1 MKKYSLIFL
10 GAIIVM
16 VVIFFA
22 FKGSSKSE
30 TNEVIISVK
39 AGKFIVDITTT
50 GELEAKNSVKIQGP
64 TRLREFRIYN
74 VTINDII
81 PEGTVV
87 KKGEW
92 IANLDR
98 SEFNTKMQDQQIELE
113 QAQSQYIQ
121 TQLDTALQMRQARDE
136 LINLAYGVEEAELV
150 LEQSAYEP
158 PATVKQ
164 NEINLDK
171 AKRSYQQAKDN
182 YVIKL
187 EQNKAKMAD
196 VAAELRKSQREFNS
210 MMELANSFT
219 VYAPEDG
226 MVIYA
231 KGWDGKA
238 IKAGSQINSWDPTVA
253 TLPDL
258 TTMVSKTYINEVDVR
273 KINPGQNVEIGL
285 DAFPDKK
292 LTGIVTNVANVG
304 EQRPNSDAKVFEAI
318 IEIQGTDDMLKP
330 SMTTGNRIITSVID
344 TALFVPLECLHSKDD
359 SISYVYVRKG
369 IKKVKQEIKIGG
381 TNNNEAVVDLGL
393 EEGDKVYLS
402 VPGGID
408 EEPIALLPE
417 LDGKRSVKEEPKIA
431 EKPQERVITLPDGRK
446 ITVPA
451 DAKPGDMQRMRRGGR
466 QGQSPPAQSGAQG
479 GDQKQGQEGA
489 SQKQENKAVEVEKG
503 NSDQKKNAETEKP
516 TERSDQNN

>member
-1 MKKYSLIFL
+1 MKKYTL
-10 GAIIVM
+10 IIVGALA
-16 VVIFFA
+16 VVAVLFFT

-30 TNEVIISVK
+30 VNEIIVPVK
-39 AGKFIVDITTT
+39 AGKFVVDITTT

-74 VTINDII
+74 VTINDIV

-87 KKGEW
+87 TKGEW

-98 SEFNTKMQDQQIELE
+98 SEFNTKLQDQQIELE

-136 LINLAYGVEEAELV
+136 LINLEYGVEEAELV

-171 AKRSYQQAKDN
+171 AIRSLQQAKDN
-182 YVIKL
+182 YIIKL

-196 VAAELRKSQREFNS
+196 VAAELRKSQRELNS
-210 MMELANSFT
+210 MLELANSFT

-238 IKAGSQINSWDPTVA
+238 IKAGSQVNSWDPTVA

-258 TTMVSKTYINEVDVR
+258 TKMVSKTYVNEVDVR
-273 KINPGQNVEIGL
+273 KVLPGQKVEIGL
-285 DAFPDKK
+285 DAFPEKK
-292 LTGIVTNVANVG
+292 LRGIVTNVANVG

-318 IEIQGTDDMLKP
+318 IEIQGSDDMLKP
-330 SMTTGNRIITSVID
+330 SMTTSNRIVTSTLD
-344 TALFVPLECLHSKDD
+344 SALFIPLECLHSQDD
-359 SISYVYVRKG
+359 SISYVYIRKG
-369 IKKVKQEIKIGG
+369 IKKAKQEIQIGG
-381 TNNNEAVVDLGL
+381 TNNNEAVVQLGL
-393 EEGDKVYLS
+393 QEGDRVYLS
-402 VPGGID
+402 VPSGLE

-417 LDGKRSVKEEPKIA
+417 LDGKRMIKEEPVA
-431 EKPQERVITLPDGRK
+431 EEQPQERVITLPDGRQ

-451 DAKPGDMQRMRRGGR
+451 DGRPGDMQRMSNGNRPTD
-466 QGQSPPAQSGAQG
+466 QSAQTAGAESGETVSTDNKEQEAKQDG
-479 GDQKQGQEGA
+479 TVQDSDTQQKQDPPSESA
-489 SQKQENKAVEVEKG
+489 N
-503 NSDQKKNAETEKP
+503 D
-516 TERSDQNN
+516 RSDQNN